1 MSGGAWPLDIARR
14 EASVYLGGWRRL
26 WTNAEKRTLD
36 GHVSTPA
43 GYFLLSCG
51 TVTVA
56 VFVAV
61 LPQASVARYVIV

>member
-1 MSGGAWPLDIARR
+1 MSGGLAALDIARPD
-14 EASVYLGGWRRL
+14 ASVYLGDWRRL

-36 GHVSTPA
+36 EHVSTPA

-61 LPQASVARYVIV
+61 LPQASVARYVIL